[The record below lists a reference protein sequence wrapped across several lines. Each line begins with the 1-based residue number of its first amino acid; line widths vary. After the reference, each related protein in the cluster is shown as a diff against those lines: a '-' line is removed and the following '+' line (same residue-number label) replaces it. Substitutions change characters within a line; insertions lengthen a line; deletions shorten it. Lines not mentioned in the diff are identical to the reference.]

1 MQTRRGVREDEQR
14 RPSLAARVAV
24 SAVGDPPF
32 RSLAVV
38 VGGGF
43 GALARYG
50 IVVALASSSTR
61 FPTATL
67 VVNCTGAFG
76 LGLAGVLLTER
87 IRPTRYLRALIGI
100 GFFGAY
106 TTFSTMAVEGVRLV
120 DAGHVT
126 IALVYWVSTLILGQM
141 AGVYGMFVGRIG
153 ILRPEGLR

>member
-1 MQTRRGVREDEQR
+1 M
-14 RPSLAARVAV
+14 
-24 SAVGDPPF
+24 
-32 RSLAVV
+32 RSLAVI
-38 VGGGF
+38 VGGGL

-50 IVVALASSSTR
+50 LVIALARWSAR

-87 IRPTRYLRALIGI
+87 MRPRRHLRALIGI

-106 TTFSTMAVEGVRLV
+106 TTFSTMAVEGVRLL

-126 IALVYWVSTLILGQM
+126 TALVYWVLTLLLGQV
-141 AGVYGMFVGRIG
+141 AGMSGMFVGRIG
-153 ILRPEGLR
+153 MVRPEGSR